1 MKIDAWWFENKQ
13 RPEEVLQTDWVIPKS
28 HFGVYAETEKI
39 TFPLTL
45 CVTAKSGNLQLYR
58 REFEIHE
65 PKEQTETYTVECSE
79 YSINLKCTVKEAA
92 GLPGEILVKI
102 KSQEWE
108 YQEQVTCAYAR
119 LHGRITDFDGNP
131 FPAPLLLSRIG
142 FADAPYMGVWSD
154 RNGEYSVV
162 VPTGCYNAFYV
173 DDNSYG
179 KSTLENWSWHMIVD
193 RDEEHNFKVGNGEV
207 YSLSVWPNNGGG
219 STLFFWFRPMI
230 LPSIKKEE
238 YEIELEGSKRQVMD
252 ISPELKA
259 EDITVTL
266 NGKPLPVVS
275 LQKIYETCPDY
286 TMPSYL
292 VQTERYNGTPTV
304 GKQTVIVEY
313 DTAKRGGGQSY
324 IARSQGRCQYFYKDS
339 SGLVLQ

>member
-1 MKIDAWWFENKQ
+1 M
-13 RPEEVLQTDWVIPKS
+13 
-28 HFGVYAETEKI
+28 
-39 TFPLTL
+39 
-45 CVTAKSGNLQLYR
+45 
-58 REFEIHE
+58 
-65 PKEQTETYTVECSE
+65 ECSE

-92 GLPGEILVKI
+92 GLPGDILVKI

-207 YSLSVWPNNGGG
+207 YSL
-219 STLFFWFRPMI
+219 
-230 LPSIKKEE
+230 
-238 YEIELEGSKRQVMD
+238 
-252 ISPELKA
+252 
-259 EDITVTL
+259 TVIL